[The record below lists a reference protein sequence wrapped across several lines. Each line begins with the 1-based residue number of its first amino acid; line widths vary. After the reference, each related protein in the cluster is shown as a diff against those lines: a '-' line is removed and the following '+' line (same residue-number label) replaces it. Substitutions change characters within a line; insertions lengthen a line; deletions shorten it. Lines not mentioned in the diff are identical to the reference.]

1 MIFEERSEGSKG
13 ASHEREGGKRAIQ
26 AKGAIIAKVLREVF
40 ARLSRL
46 ALSELNEW
54 MIRVT
59 TSVKIF
65 YIMKVRGEKM
75 LYGC

>member
-1 MIFEERSEGSKG
+1 MIFEERSEGSEG
-13 ASHEREGGKRAIQ
+13 ASHKREGGKRE
-26 AKGAIIAKVLREVF
+26 GAIIAKVLREVF

-54 MIRVT
+54 MLRVT